1 MRKKIKK
8 NSTFAHSIL
17 RTMIQ
22 RIQTVYL
29 LLVAVVGILTFFLD
43 VEWLKLLLFAVSAI
57 LAIYTILKYKK
68 RRFQLLL
75 NWLNILINVTLL
87 GVFVYRMLNSS
98 GELVSEKG
106 VGLFVPVLSIVFL
119 FLANKAILRDERLVK
134 SADRLR

>member
-1 MRKKIKK
+1 
-8 NSTFAHSIL
+8 
-17 RTMIQ
+17 MIQ
-22 RIQTVYL
+22 RIQTVYML
-29 LLVAVVGILTFFLD
+29 AVMLIATLSLFLGLDFFRGILFALSAIVAVY
-43 VEWLKLLLFAVSAI
+43 A
-57 LAIYTILKYKK
+57 ILKYKK
-68 RRFQLLL
+68 RIVQQRL

-134 SADRLR
+134 SEDRLR